1 VKCTEAKSLFSPYLD
16 GVLTGTQMLGLGRHL
31 EGCAPCTENYIS
43 LRRTQHLLS
52 SAGRRKA
59 PADLAL
65 KLRVA
70 ISGEVARSQRPFL
83 GGVWVRVE
91 NALNAFMVPVTAGLV
106 AAVTIFGILLGSFAL
121 PLQASNSDIPININT
136 APQLKQAAF
145 GTSLDSVHEGSL
157 VIVAYVD
164 SNGRVQDYRIVSDSD
179 QSEQMLP
186 QVKNMLIF
194 TTFRPATSMG
204 IPTSGR
210 AVLSFSKIS
219 VKG

>member
-1 VKCTEAKSLFSPYLD
+1 
-16 GVLTGTQMLGLGRHL
+16 M
-31 EGCAPCTENYIS
+31 
-43 LRRTQHLLS
+43 
-52 SAGRRKA
+52 
-59 PADLAL
+59 
-65 KLRVA
+65 A
-70 ISGEVARSQRPFL
+70 ISGEVARSKRPFL
-83 GGVWVRVE
+83 GGAWVRVE
-91 NALNAFMVPVTAGLV
+91 NALNAFMVPVTAGLAV
-106 AAVTIFGILLGSFAL
+106 AVIVFGILMGSFAL

-145 GTSLDSVHEGSL
+145 GTTLDSVHEGSV

-164 SNGRVQDYRIVSDSD
+164 SNGRVQDYRVIVDDTD
-179 QSEQMLP
+179 QSGQMLP

>member
-1 VKCTEAKSLFSPYLD
+1 VKCTEAKTLFSPYLD
-16 GVLTGTQMLGLGRHL
+16 GVLTGAQMLGLGRHL
-31 EGCAPCTENYIS
+31 DGCGACSENYVS
-43 LRRTQHLLS
+43 LRRTQQLLS
-52 SAGRRKA
+52 NVGRRKA

-70 ISGEVARSQRPFL
+70 VSGEVARSRRPFM
-83 GGVWVRVE
+83 GGAWTRIE

-106 AAVTIFGILLGSFAL
+106 AAVTIFGILMGSFAL
-121 PLQASNSDIPININT
+121 PLQASNSDVLINVNT

-145 GTSLDSVHEGSL
+145 GLDSIHEGSL

-164 SNGRVQDYRIVSDSD
+164 SNGRVQDYRIVDDSD
-179 QSEQMLP
+179 QSRQMLP

-194 TTFRPATSMG
+194 STFHPATSMG

>member
-1 VKCTEAKSLFSPYLD
+1 MKCTEAKILFSPYLD
-16 GVLTGTQMLGLGRHL
+16 GALTGAQMLGLSRHL
-31 EGCAPCTENYIS
+31 EGCGSCTENYVS
-43 LRRTQHLLS
+43 LRRTQQLLS
-52 SAGRRKA
+52 NMGRRKA

-70 ISGEVARSQRPFL
+70 ISGEVARSRRPFL
-83 GGVWVRVE
+83 GGAWIRVE

-106 AAVTIFGILLGSFAL
+106 AAVTIFGILMGSFAL

-145 GTSLDSVHEGSL
+145 GLDSVHEGSL

-164 SNGRVQDYRIVSDSD
+164 SNGRVQDYRIVSGSD
-179 QSEQMLP
+179 QSQQMLP